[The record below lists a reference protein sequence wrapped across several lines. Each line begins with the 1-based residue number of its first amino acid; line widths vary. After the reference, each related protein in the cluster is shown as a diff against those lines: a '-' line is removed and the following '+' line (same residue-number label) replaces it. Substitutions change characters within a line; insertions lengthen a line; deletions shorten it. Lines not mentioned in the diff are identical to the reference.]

1 MAGEKPIH
9 SVIRLPFL
17 LFTERFLRH
26 RIVNSL
32 VMENSSEKSE
42 SVYAP
47 HFALFMVQVFFGA
60 APILGKFALV
70 SFPPLA
76 IVGFRVAGA
85 ALSFGLLQKFSG
97 GFKLDK
103 RIHYLYFAL
112 FACVGV
118 VCNQL
123 LFFKGLS
130 LTTATNTS
138 LLAVMIPVFA
148 ILVSVVIGGDK
159 LTWLKTVGVI
169 LAGGGVIYLVDP
181 QNASFSSATTQG
193 DVLIVLNSVFY
204 ATYVAVSKRLITHYG
219 ALKSL
224 AWVFTFASIVNIP
237 IGLYSLSTVEVSQIN
252 AGAWLAVAAI
262 VVFPTILAYYWNAWA
277 LARVEPS
284 VVAVYIYL
292 QPLIGTILAIF
303 VLGEAWK
310 PRIFAA
316 MALIF
321 TGVYLV
327 TRKRKREVISK
338 L

>member
-1 MAGEKPIH
+1 M
-9 SVIRLPFL
+9 
-17 LFTERFLRH
+17 TEE
-26 RIVNSL
+26 ITA
-32 VMENSSEKSE
+32 E
-42 SVYAP
+42 SNDGYAP
-47 HFALFMVQVFFGA
+47 HVALLMVQMFFGC
-60 APILGKFALV
+60 APILGKYALV
-70 SFPPLA
+70 VFPPLA

-85 ALSFGLLQKFSG
+85 ALAFGLLQWFGG

-103 RIHYLYFAL
+103 RRHYLYFAL

-118 VCNQL
+118 VFNQL

-148 ILVSVVIGGDK
+148 ILVSVIIGNDK
-159 LTWLKTVGVI
+159 LTVLKVAGTI
-169 LAGGGVIYLVDP
+169 LAGGGVVYLIDP
-181 QNASFSSATTQG
+181 ANASFSSATTQG
-193 DVLIVLNSVFY
+193 DILVLLNSMSY
-204 ATYVAVSKRLITHYG
+204 ATYVAVSKKLITHYG
-219 ALKSL
+219 ALKSI
-224 AWVFTFASIVNIP
+224 AWLFLFASIANVP
-237 IGLYSLSTVEVSQIN
+237 IGLYSLSTVELSQIG
-252 AGAWLAVAAI
+252 AGAWLALAAI
-262 VVFPTILAYYWNAWA
+262 VVFPTIMAYYWNAWA

-303 VLGEAWK
+303 ILGEAWK
-310 PRIFAA
+310 PRIFTA

-321 TGVYLV
+321 AGVFMV

>member
-1 MAGEKPIH
+1 MEEVAEEITVESNAG
-9 SVIRLPFL
+9 
-17 LFTERFLRH
+17 
-26 RIVNSL
+26 
-32 VMENSSEKSE
+32 
-42 SVYAP
+42 YAP
-47 HFALFMVQVFFGA
+47 HVALFAVQLFFGSA
-60 APILGKFALV
+60 AILGKLALTA
-70 SFPPLA
+70 FPPFA

-85 ALSFGLLQKFSG
+85 ALSFVVLQRLRG
-97 GFKLDK
+97 DLRLEK

-112 FACVGV
+112 FACFGV
-118 VCNQL
+118 IFNQL

-148 ILVSVVIGGDK
+148 ILVSVIIGNDK
-159 LTWLKTVGVI
+159 LTVLKVAGTL
-169 LAGGGVIYLVDP
+169 LAGGGVVYLIDP
-181 QNASFSSATTQG
+181 ANASFSSATTQG
-193 DVLIVLNSVFY
+193 DILVILNSMCY
-204 ATYVAVSKRLITHYG
+204 ATYVAVSKRLVTHYG
-219 ALKSL
+219 ALKSI
-224 AWVFTFASIVNIP
+224 AWLFLFASIINVP
-237 IGLYSLSTVEVSQIN
+237 VGLLSLSTIDVSQVSLIP
-252 AGAWLAVAAI
+252 WLALAATVI
-262 VVFPTILAYYWNAWA
+262 FPTIMAYYWNAWA

-321 TGVYLV
+321 TGVFFV

>member
-1 MAGEKPIH
+1 M
-9 SVIRLPFL
+9 
-17 LFTERFLRH
+17 TEE
-26 RIVNSL
+26 IAV
-32 VMENSSEKSE
+32 E
-42 SVYAP
+42 SKDVYAP
-47 HFALFMVQVFFGA
+47 HVALLMVQMFFGS
-60 APILGKFALV
+60 APILGKYALV
-70 SFPPLA
+70 AFPPLA

-85 ALSFGLLQKFSG
+85 ALAFGILQKFGG
-97 GFKLDK
+97 GFRLD
-103 RIHYLYFAL
+103 RRAHYLHFAL

-118 VCNQL
+118 VFNQL

-148 ILVSVVIGGDK
+148 ILVSVVIGNDK
-159 LTWLKTVGVI
+159 LTVLKIIGTI
-169 LAGGGVIYLVDP
+169 LAGGGVIYLIDP
-181 QNASFSSATTQG
+181 SNASFSSATTQG
-193 DVLIVLNSVFY
+193 DILVILNSMFY

-224 AWVFTFASIVNIP
+224 AWLFLFASIINVP
-237 IGLYSLSTVEVSQIN
+237 IGLYSLSTVEIARVG
-252 AGAWLAVAAI
+252 AGAWLAAAAI

-284 VVAVYIYL
+284 IVAVYTYL

-310 PRIFAA
+310 PRIFPA

-321 TGVYLV
+321 TGVFLV
-327 TRKRKREVISK
+327 TLKRKREVVSK